1 MLRYPYGISKVHYFE
16 FYCKKFDFNTTGYFE
31 IVTQLYQLQITVS
44 NNADELIVH
53 NLSQLETTP
62 YFIPDWANNFPNK
75 PVMQCWGVK
84 MKKDILI

>member
-1 MLRYPYGISKVHYFE
+1 MQLSEYYLSINVNDDTSK
-16 FYCKKFDFNTTGYFE
+16 
-31 IVTQLYQLQITVS
+31 
-44 NNADELIVH
+44 LIVH